1 MKEIYK
7 DLLKLLEQMEKDI
20 KLWFRK
26 KKDPK

>member
-1 MKEIYK
+1 MKEVLK
-7 DLLKLLEQMEKDI
+7 DLIKLLEQMEKDI